1 MVHCKQNLCHKRETI
16 MPTNL
21 TKRIKRS
28 LKQAWKNTQP
38 DPHYQAME
46 KNYKQV
52 PLWWYIVVLLVGFF
66 LGLGAVA
73 QGQTTLDLW
82 AYVVAI
88 VSLPS
93 NPNSLARQ
101 LNIYSSWD
109 ASSPHFR
116 SVYTV
121 SSALVSQRITC
132 PRC

>member
-1 MVHCKQNLCHKRETI
+1 MVTL
-16 MPTNL
+16 TND

-66 LGLGAVA
+66 LGLGTVA

-88 VSLPS
+88 VSLSS
-93 NPNSLARQ
+93 NYNTFTRLLKSC
-101 LNIYSSWD
+101 SS
-109 ASSPHFR
+109 
-116 SVYTV
+116 
-121 SSALVSQRITC
+121 
-132 PRC
+132 